1 VIDSAWIPGLVV
13 AALVVACCA
22 VVAVI
27 IVARSVRAAAERS
40 ANRLAEDQSESLRWV
55 SSQLTQSLDRF
66 HTQLAEFG
74 RVMAESQSSSS
85 DAVQRRVEEQLQTL
99 GMTVSNQL
107 EKSHK
112 TLGENLSGATDVF
125 GQLQRRLG
133 EVSEIAVR
141 LEKLGGSVDEL
152 GKILRVP
159 KLRGLMGEQ
168 TLEAMLRQVLPDRF
182 WSVQHRFE
190 DGRTVDA
197 VVRLGDSLIPVDAK
211 FPLESYERLVAA
223 SDEDARRPARR
234 EFERSVKLRVEEIAG
249 RYIRPGEGT
258 VDFALMFVPA
268 EGLFGEVVGG
278 GEDPTAEN
286 LLDFALQRRV
296 LPVSPATLFAYL
308 SIVASG
314 LRGFEVERR
323 ASEIVQNLAASEQ
336 ELRRL
341 REDFAVLGKHL
352 LNASQKYTEVE
363 RRLDRVENRLERAGR
378 ISEETAE

>member
-1 VIDSAWIPGLVV
+1 VAAVVV
-13 AALVVACCA
+13 ATCA

-27 IVARSVRAAAERS
+27 LVGRSVRAAAERG
-40 ANRLAEDQSESLRWV
+40 ANRLAEDQSETLRWV
-55 SSQLTQSLDRF
+55 SGQLTSSLDRF

-74 RVMAESQSSSS
+74 RVQSESQSTSSE
-85 DAVQRRVEEQLQTL
+85 AVQRRVAEQLQAL
-99 GMTVSNQL
+99 GTTVSTQL

-112 TLGENLSGATDVF
+112 TLGQSLSSATDVF
-125 GQLQRRLG
+125 GQLHRRLG
-133 EVSEIAVR
+133 EVSEMAVR
-141 LEKLGGSVDEL
+141 LEQLAGSVEDL

-168 TLEAMLRQVLPDRF
+168 TLEAMLRQILPDKF

-197 VVRLGDSLIPVDAK
+197 VVHLGESMIPVDAK
-211 FPLESYERLVAA
+211 FPLESYQRLVAA
-223 SDEDARRPARR
+223 QDEEARRTARR
-234 EFERSVKLRVEEIAG
+234 EFERSVKLRVDEIAG

-268 EGLFGEVVGG
+268 EGVFGEVVGG

-286 LLDFALQRRV
+286 LLDHALTRRV

-314 LRGFEVERR
+314 LRGFAVERR
-323 ASEIVQNLAASEQ
+323 ANEIVRNLAATEQ
-336 ELRRL
+336 ELRKL
-341 REDFAVLGKHL
+341 REEFGVLGKHL
-352 LNASQKYTEVE
+352 FNATQKYSEVE
-363 RRLDRVENRLERAGR
+363 RRLDRVEDRLDRAGR
-378 ISEETAE
+378 AGDEVSTE